1 MKIIISESQ
10 YNRLLESTD
19 SESILI
25 IGDSQSVDAGFT
37 YSSLINDKYSDV
49 KIAAVVGKKTS
60 WMVEQLSQELSKKH
74 YDKVIIWGGN
84 NDISSNTSISSAISN
99 IQKMVDMVN
108 EQDGSAFVIV
118 GFDQNV
124 FSKKGKFKSTKYA
137 TSEEMDKMRER
148 YINFQEKLPSGIKN
162 ATVIPSF
169 DINNSHTSDNIHGNS
184 SAHRQVFQIVNE
196 YLQKTTQK
204 EKQKEKQKD
213 ESKNSETL
221 MSRLEDYLDS
231 GLELVA
237 RKRGSMVYEKEVE
250 DVQTARHFL
259 GFSLPKWGV
268 DGKFG
273 PETKK
278 ATENFQEENN
288 LEGTGIFST
297 KDLEK
302 LTDVLKDKGVTDED
316 FMNIQKNKTEDLSSD
331 FESTGVETIGNPG
344 IRVNK
349 YPNDI
354 ENRLQNILGKEKFN
368 RFVSKCRGIGLDPLI
383 AIRQLYTESVG
394 FSPDVLNCK
403 RKSPAGAMGI
413 AQFMPGT
420 WPSYG
425 KGSPCIVDD
434 ALDAYIRFM
443 DYLLKRYQGRVD
455 LAVASYNS
463 GPNLKIYKEAY
474 NSDMPFASLK
484 GKIPGETYKYAS
496 TILQA

>member
-10 YNRLLESTD
+10 YNMLLESTN

-25 IGDSQSVDAGFT
+25 IGDSHSVDAGFT
-37 YSSLINDKYSDV
+37 YSSLIKNKYSDV
-49 KIAAVVGKKTS
+49 KIAAVVGKRTS

-74 YDKVIIWGGN
+74 YNKVIIWGGN
-84 NDISSNTSISSAISN
+84 NELSSNSSISSAISN

-108 EQDGSAFVIV
+108 DQDGESFLIV

-124 FSKKGKFKSTKYA
+124 FSKKGKFKATKYA

-148 YINFQEKLPSGIKN
+148 YISFQEQLPSGIKN

-169 DINNSHTSDNIHGNS
+169 DIDNSHTSDNIHGNS
-184 SAHRQVFQIVNE
+184 SAHGQVFRTVTE
-196 YLQKTTQK
+196 YLQKTK
-204 EKQKEKQKD
+204 NKEKQKD
-213 ESKNSETL
+213 KDKSQNSEKL
-221 MSRLEDYLDS
+221 MLRLEDYLDS

-237 RKRGSMVYEKEVE
+237 KKRGSIVYEKEVE
-250 DVQTARHFL
+250 DIQTALQFL

-273 PETKK
+273 SETKK
-278 ATENFQEENN
+278 ATEDFQEENN
-288 LEGTGIFST
+288 LEVTGIFST
-297 KDLEK
+297 EDLEK
-302 LTDVLKDKGVTDED
+302 LIDVLKDKGVTDED

-331 FESTGVETIGNPG
+331 FESTGFETIENPG
-344 IRVNK
+344 IQISK
-349 YPNDI
+349 YPNDV

-368 RFVSKCRGIGLDPLI
+368 RFVSKCQGIGLDPLI

-425 KGSPCIVDD
+425 KGSPCNVDD
-434 ALDAYIRFM
+434 SLDAYIRFM

-463 GPNLKIYKEAY
+463 GPNLKKYKETY
-474 NSDMPFASLK
+474 NSDMSFVSLK

>member
-25 IGDSQSVDAGFT
+25 IGDSHSVDAGFT
-37 YSSLINDKYSDV
+37 YSSLIKNKYSDV
-49 KIAAVVGKKTS
+49 KIAAVSGKRTS

-74 YDKVIIWGGN
+74 YDKVIIWGGA
-84 NDISSNTSISSAISN
+84 NDMFSNTSISSAISN

-108 EQDGSAFVIV
+108 DQDGTAFVIV

-137 TSEEMDKMRER
+137 TSAEMDKMRER
-148 YINFQEKLPSGIKN
+148 YINFQEQLPSGIKN
-162 ATVIPSF
+162 ATIIPSF

-184 SAHRQVFQIVNE
+184 SAHGQVFRIVNG
-196 YLQKTTQK
+196 YLQKTK
-204 EKQKEKQKD
+204 NKEKQKD
-213 ESKNSETL
+213 ESQNSEKL
-221 MSRLEDYLDS
+221 MLRLEDYLDS
-231 GLELVA
+231 GLELVSK
-237 RKRGSMVYEKEVE
+237 KRGSIVYEKEVE
-250 DVQTARHFL
+250 DIQTALQFL
-259 GFSLPKWGV
+259 GFSIPKWGV

-273 PETKK
+273 SETKK
-278 ATENFQEENN
+278 ATEDFQEEND
-288 LEGTGIFST
+288 LEVTGIFST

-302 LTDVLKDKGVTDED
+302 LIDVLEDKGVTDED
-316 FMNIQKNKTEDLSSD
+316 FMNIQKNKTEDLLSD
-331 FESTGVETIGNPG
+331 FETTGFETIENPG
-344 IRVNK
+344 IRVSK

-368 RFVSKCRGIGLDPLI
+368 RFVSKCRGIGLDPLV

-420 WPSYG
+420 WPTYG
-425 KGSPCIVDD
+425 KGSPCNVDN

-443 DYLLKRYQGRVD
+443 DYLLKRYEGRVD

-463 GPNLKIYKEAY
+463 GPNLNIYKKTY
-474 NSDMPFASLK
+474 NSDIPFASLK